1 MEDVHDRTDTVTPAA
16 LDREL
21 QLIREAIA
29 LVAAGGARRVIVAGL
44 RFGDAIVAPG
54 SRLALEA
61 GVRVTRLATADDA
74 RVDLAVEQIEE

>member
-1 MEDVHDRTDTVTPAA
+1 MEDVHDRTDTVIPAA